1 MENSK
6 PSPVETKIIE
16 ATIECIERYG
26 IQGVTNR
33 KIAEIAGINS
43 AAVNY
48 YFRSKKILIKRVM
61 QTTLD
66 NAFDWEDIELL
77 PGDTARQRCAAIFN
91 HLIEGGCNFPGIT
104 RAHFYEV
111 LAGGNYDS
119 LAVERL
125 DEFIQKL
132 AQDMQSRG
140 AGLDEQETLLA
151 CAQIASASLLMGLAP
166 RLFEK
171 KLGLDMNDPET
182 RRRFVERLV
191 DKLL

>member
-1 MENSK
+1 MDTKS
-6 PSPVETKIIE
+6 SSVETKIIE

-48 YFRSKKILIKRVM
+48 YFRSKETLIKRVM
-61 QTTLD
+61 ETTLD

-77 PGDTARQRCAAIFN
+77 PGDTAQQRCAAIFN
-91 HLIEGGCNFPGIT
+91 ELIEGGCNFPGIT

-111 LAGGNYDS
+111 IAGGNYDS

-125 DEFIQKL
+125 NEFIQKL
-132 AQDMQSRG
+132 AQDMQTRG
-140 AGLDEQETLLA
+140 AGLDEQETMLA
-151 CAQIASASLLMGLAP
+151 CVQIASAALLMGLAP

-171 KLGLDMNDPET
+171 KTGMDMNDAET
-182 RRRFVERLV
+182 RQRFVARLVERL
-191 DKLL
+191 L